1 MRAMDSIS
9 GHFGGFKM
17 LFKSWETLL
26 HPRLVKTFTNPS
38 NCQKVHCYKFERK
51 AVLSYDKLTFW
62 RYIVFIGQHRYIIT
76 STHPLKKQENTT
88 ITSLPWLNFGGI
100 SVMHHGSWRGGLSF
114 STFQVEVTVNSW
126 SVSVLNINKVTQKS
140 GYICQHFFIFIFY
153 FFYSVVVAWGSLW
166 TVDQQLSLSDKLPA
180 REKEREQKK
189 DEWNKEQANSAVWLR
204 RAPFHSK
211 KQAEEGGG
219 RSQQNGNGRVL
230 VGGRG

>member
-1 MRAMDSIS
+1 MVIL
-9 GHFGGFKM
+9 GGFKCF
-17 LFKSWETLL
+17 LKSWETLL
-26 HPRLVKTFTNPS
+26 HLRLVKTFKNPS
-38 NCQKVHCYKFERK
+38 NCQKVHCHKFERK

-100 SVMHHGSWRGGLSF
+100 SVMYHGSWRGGLSF

-126 SVSVLNINKVTQKS
+126 SVSVLNINKVTQKI
-140 GYICQHFFIFIFY
+140 GYICQRFFFC

-189 DEWNKEQANSAVWLR
+189 EEWNKEQANSAVWLR

>member
-1 MRAMDSIS
+1 
-9 GHFGGFKM
+9 M
-17 LFKSWETLL
+17 LFEELRNSLTSQVSKNFQKSIKLPKSALSQVWE
-26 HPRLVKTFTNPS
+26 KS
-38 NCQKVHCYKFERK
+38 C
-51 AVLSYDKLTFW
+51 
-62 RYIVFIGQHRYIIT
+62 FILWQADILEIHSFHWTAQIFIT

-100 SVMHHGSWRGGLSF
+100 SVMYHGSWRGGLSF

-126 SVSVLNINKVTQKS
+126 SVSVLNINKVTQKI
-140 GYICQHFFIFIFY
+140 GYICQRFFFC